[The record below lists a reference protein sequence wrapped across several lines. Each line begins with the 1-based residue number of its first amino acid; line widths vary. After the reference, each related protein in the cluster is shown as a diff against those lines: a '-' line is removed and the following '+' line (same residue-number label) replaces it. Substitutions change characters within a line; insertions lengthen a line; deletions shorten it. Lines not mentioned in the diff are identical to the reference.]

1 MVTDQAGL
9 RVGDCVAVERGGFN
23 NLRLVDDS
31 RCARNMKP
39 TRPAVNEANS
49 CVTAKDQLLAAET
62 VEEFDGA
69 ERRMRLLLRHLERR
83 TPTRR

>member
-9 RVGDCVAVERGGFN
+9 RVGDCVAVEHGGFN

-39 TRPAVNEANS
+39 TRPAVNQGPVAR
-49 CVTAKDQLLAAET
+49 CAET
-62 VEEFDGA
+62 EEGFDGA
-69 ERRMRLLLRHLERR
+69 ERRMMRSFCGV
-83 TPTRR
+83 